1 MIFDFS
7 DPVGT
12 IQMIFSIWI
21 LVELIQFLD
30 KEDMGA
36 HIQERVAFY
45 NRIVGK
51 FWGVLGKVGGF
62 LKLAGSGF
70 QIIANRL
77 FPRKEKDQE
86 PEEDPFEGE
95 GGIEG

>member
-1 MIFDFS
+1 MILDFA

-12 IQMIFSIWI
+12 IQMVLGIII
-21 LVELIQFLD
+21 LVELIQLLD
-30 KEDMGA
+30 KEDLTK
-36 HIQERVAFY
+36 HIEGRVKFY
-45 NRIVGK
+45 SGI
-51 FWGVLGKVGGF
+51 FGKVWGF
-62 LKLAGSGF
+62 LKVAGSGF
-70 QIIANRL
+70 KIIGNQL